1 MGVRFR
7 ELRERCQLPVRAHND
22 IAGLLFGDFASLPL
36 TKLFVDLGWSPNVAT
51 LGMLVCGL
59 SGAALQIVGGWWA
72 LAGALLLVLYY
83 VLDCVD
89 GEVARWRG
97 VEDMRWGY
105 YDTIFHILVKPTA
118 FLGVAIGCWRALGEP
133 ELLIA
138 GAIAAIATLW
148 LKLFLQLPGIL
159 FLHDVLNGQA
169 GGSRAFRRFLQSID
183 AKGWGGGNGFTAR
196 EVEVPRPAAPA
207 AAPVQQPTVRQP
219 KVRPDFP
226 IGFNL
231 VTLRA
236 LITNFDIA
244 LLFLVAACAVDLARP
259 PFEASGW
266 VLSARAVW
274 LCFYAVVLPLDF
286 LDYLRTYLMRGHFAR
301 ETTRLATLADR
312 YRNEPEV
319 EAGERPSEQTTRS

>member
-1 MGVRFR
+1 MGVSLR
-7 ELRERCQLPVRAHND
+7 ELRERCQLPVREHND
-22 IAGLLFGDFASLPL
+22 VAGLLFGDFASLPI
-36 TKLFVDLGWSPNVAT
+36 TKLFVDCGWSPNIAT

-59 SGAALQIVGGWWA
+59 IGAGLQIGGGTLA

-89 GEVARWRG
+89 GEVARWLG
-97 VEDMRWGY
+97 VEDIRWGY

-118 FLGVAIGCWRALGEP
+118 FLGVAIGCWRELGHA

-159 FLHDVLNGQA
+159 FLHDVLNGQP

-183 AKGWGGGNGFTAR
+183 AKGWGSGHAAPRAADPPPAAVPAR
-196 EVEVPRPAAPA
+196 PPRPRPA
-207 AAPVQQPTVRQP
+207 
-219 KVRPDFP
+219 FP
-226 IGFNL
+226 LGFNV

-236 LITNFDIA
+236 LLTNFDIA
-244 LLFLVAACAVDLARP
+244 MVFLVAACAIDLARP
-259 PFEASGW
+259 PFELGGW
-266 VLSARAVW
+266 LLSARATW
-274 LCFYAVVLPLDF
+274 LAFYAVVLPLDF

-301 ETTRLATLADR
+301 ETTRLASLADR
-312 YRNEPEV
+312 FRSEPEAKV
-319 EAGERPSEQTTRS
+319 GERPADSPTRS

>member
-1 MGVRFR
+1 MGVRLR
-7 ELRERCQLPVRAHND
+7 ELRERCQLPVREHND
-22 IAGLLFGDFASLPL
+22 IAGLLFGDFASLPI
-36 TKLFVDLGWSPNVAT
+36 TKLFVDCGWSPNVAT

-59 SGAALQIVGGWWA
+59 AGAALQLLPGPWP

-138 GAIAAIATLW
+138 GAVAAIAVLW

-183 AKGWGGGNGFTAR
+183 AKGWGGSQSEPRRPADNAPGAP
-196 EVEVPRPAAPA
+196 VKLPAPRPA
-207 AAPVQQPTVRQP
+207 
-219 KVRPDFP
+219 FP
-226 IGFNL
+226 LGLNV

-236 LITNFDIA
+236 LLTNFDIA
-244 LLFLVAACAVDLARP
+244 LLFLVVCCAVDMARA
-259 PFEASGW
+259 PFEVGGW
-266 VLSARAVW
+266 MLSARAAW

-312 YRNEPEV
+312 YRNEPEGKV
-319 EAGERPSEQTTRS
+319 GDRPSDRTTRG

>member
-1 MGVRFR
+1 MGASLR
-7 ELRERCQLPVRAHND
+7 ELRERCQLPVREHND
-22 IAGLLFGDFASLPL
+22 IAGLLFGDFASLPI
-36 TKLFVDLGWSPNVAT
+36 TKLFVDFGWSPNVAT

-59 SGAALQIVGGWWA
+59 AGAALQIAGGGWA
-72 LAGALLLVLYY
+72 LAGAVLLVLYY

-118 FLGVAIGCWRALGEP
+118 FLGVAIGCWRALGHP

-159 FLHDVLNGQA
+159 FLHDVLNGQP

-183 AKGWGGGNGFTAR
+183 AKGWGGGNGAAHTAQPAPPAAPVR
-196 EVEVPRPAAPA
+196 PPRPAA
-207 AAPVQQPTVRQP
+207 
-219 KVRPDFP
+219 FP
-226 IGFNL
+226 LGANL

-236 LITNFDIA
+236 LLTNFDIA
-244 LLFLVAACAVDLARP
+244 MMFLVAACAIDLVHP
-259 PFEASGW
+259 PFALLGFAP
-266 VLSARAVW
+266 LSARAVW
-274 LCFYAVVLPLDF
+274 LAYYAVALPIDF
-286 LDYLRTYLMRGHFAR
+286 LDYLRTYLVRGHFAR
-301 ETTRLATLADR
+301 ETSRLAALADR
-312 YRNEPEV
+312 YRNEPEAR
-319 EAGERPSEQTTRS
+319 ESAPRS

>member
-1 MGVRFR
+1 MGVRLR
-7 ELRERCQLPVRAHND
+7 ELRERCQLPVREHND
-22 IAGLLFGDFASLPL
+22 VAGLLFGDFASLPL
-36 TKLFVDLGWSPNVAT
+36 TKLFVDFGWSPNVAT

-59 SGAALQIVGGWWA
+59 AGAALQ
-72 LAGALLLVLYY
+72 LAPGPWPLLGAILLVLYY

-118 FLGVAIGCWRALGEP
+118 FLGVGIGCWRALGEP

-138 GAIAAIATLW
+138 GGVAAIAVLW

-159 FLHDVLNGQA
+159 FLHDVLNGQP

-183 AKGWGGGNGFTAR
+183 ATKGWSGASGNGATHD
-196 EVEVPRPAAPA
+196 EPAPA
-207 AAPVQQPTVRQP
+207 ATPPNVKPP
-219 KVRPDFP
+219 RPRPRFP
-226 IGFNL
+226 LGVNL

-236 LITNFDIA
+236 LFTNFDIA
-244 LLFLVAACAVDLARP
+244 LLFLVVCCAVDLAQP
-259 PFEASGW
+259 PFAVGGW
-266 VLSARAVW
+266 LLSARACW
-274 LCFYAVVLPLDF
+274 LVFYAVVLPLDF

-312 YRNEPEV
+312 YRNEPER
-319 EAGERPSEQTTRS
+319 ESGTPSIKS